1 MRDMRKRGVLSSE
14 AGFTIIEMMVA
25 LTLLVVAM
33 VPLAAILTTSLR
45 TSVKTNTRM
54 LAREV
59 GASEIDKARSLRFE
73 ALGINGVT
81 STFSTT
87 GPSSL
92 GGSFQIGPDAGLT
105 GLSAGPE
112 TVIMTTQGGGNSYTV
127 TREVRKVARGR
138 SAADTLSYVKEVTI
152 TVSWTS
158 PEPGGTETFPTII
171 GPTDMAG

>member
-1 MRDMRKRGVLSSE
+1 MRDAGKRSSISSE

-33 VPLAAILTTSLR
+33 VPLAVVLTTSLR

-73 ALGINGVT
+73 ALGINGVA

-92 GGSFQIGPDAGLT
+92 GSSFQIGPDTGLT
-105 GLSAGPE
+105 GLNAGPE
-112 TVIMTTQGGGNSYTV
+112 TVIMTTQAGGNSYTV

-138 SAADTLSYVKEVTI
+138 SAADTLSYVKEVNV

-158 PEPGGTETFPTII
+158 PEPGGSETFPAII
-171 GPTDMAG
+171 GPTDMAS